1 MAGSSGS
8 RPPADRNSRCCRPTT
23 PPAISPRWF
32 SAFRFGARSTRTS
45 RCWSGCCRACRW
57 SPKFTKT
64 KREPMAESSE
74 AGRDDGHGPLSRG
87 GIAPQPLFAVGAVL
101 LGSFLANFDSRLTS
115 VGLPDL
121 RGAFSLG
128 FDEGA
133 SLSTTAIGSQTF
145 IAPAVA
151 WLATVVGL
159 RRMLGIPSLVYAL
172 VSLVIPLVRDYNALI
187 VLSIAHGMLL
197 GTFVPATLMI
207 IIRNL
212 PIRWWLPAIAI
223 YSIRVGFSL
232 DTSTALV
239 GFYVD
244 HWGWQWLYW
253 QGVIIAPLMGLMVYL
268 GTPHEEVNRPLLR
281 DADWGGMLLLG
292 TGVSMIYAG
301 LDQGNR
307 LDWLGSGTVMALLVS
322 GGLLCVAFLINE
334 AMVRQPWAHID
345 VLFSRNVGLSLVVIL
360 LYTPTSLSNSS
371 LVPNFLSV
379 VGQLRPE
386 QTGTLLLVYGALPM
400 FVMVPVS
407 IFLLRH
413 VDPRFVLIAGLSAFA
428 AANLLGTQ
436 LTHDWA
442 LGDFVPIVILQSIG
456 QAFTLLPIIIL
467 ALSNS
472 DPTRATAFTAY
483 IQIMRLGG
491 AEIGVALM
499 GTWLRVREQIHSN
512 FIGQHLANGSQVPI
526 DRKSTRLNSSHLG
539 ISYAVFCLQKT
550 IRKNASGLN
559 LWNQL
564 SH

>member
-1 MAGSSGS
+1 
-8 RPPADRNSRCCRPTT
+8 
-23 PPAISPRWF
+23 
-32 SAFRFGARSTRTS
+32 
-45 RCWSGCCRACRW
+45 
-57 SPKFTKT
+57 
-64 KREPMAESSE
+64 MAEGSD
-74 AGRDDGHGPLSRG
+74 AGHAGQGPLSRG

-121 RGAFSLG
+121 RGAFSLS

-133 SLSTTAIGSQTF
+133 WLSTAAIGSQIL

-151 WLATVVGL
+151 WLATVFGL
-159 RRMLGIPSLVYAL
+159 RRILGIPSLVYAL
-172 VSLVIPLVRDYNALI
+172 VSLMIPLVRDYNALI
-187 VLSIAHGMLL
+187 ALSIVHGLLL

-207 IIRNL
+207 IFRNL

-232 DTSTALV
+232 DTSTSLV
-239 GFYVD
+239 GVYVD

-253 QGVIIAPLMGLMVYL
+253 QGVVIAPLMGLMVYL
-268 GTPHEEVNRPLLR
+268 GTPPEPVNQPLLR

-307 LDWLGSGTVMALLVS
+307 LDWLESGTVMALLLG

-334 AMVRQPWAHID
+334 MMVRQPWAHIN
-345 VLFSRNVGLSLVVIL
+345 VLFSRNIGLSLIVIL
-360 LYTPTSLSNSS
+360 LYTLTSLSNSS
-371 LVPNFLSV
+371 LVPNFLGV

-386 QTGTLLLVYGALPM
+386 QTGTLLVTYGALPM
-400 FVMVPVS
+400 FMMVPVS

-413 VDPRFVLIAGLSAFA
+413 VDPRFVLVVGLSAFA

-467 ALSNS
+467 ALSNTDFS
-472 DPTRATAFTAY
+472 RATAFAAY

-512 FIGQHLANGSQVPI
+512 FIGQHLANGSADVVRMLKHLSDNFAGHGAATAPARALGSLSALVARESNVLAYI
-526 DRKSTRLNSSHLG
+526 DGFWLTFWIAIIALGCVALITRAPPG
-539 ISYAVFCLQKT
+539 PFTPAPFGAVRALRQ
-550 IRKNASGLN
+550 RLR
-559 LWNQL
+559 L
-564 SH
+564 SRP

>member
-1 MAGSSGS
+1 
-8 RPPADRNSRCCRPTT
+8 
-23 PPAISPRWF
+23 
-32 SAFRFGARSTRTS
+32 
-45 RCWSGCCRACRW
+45 
-57 SPKFTKT
+57 
-64 KREPMAESSE
+64 MAESSD
-74 AGRDDGHGPLSRG
+74 AGHAGQGPLSRG

-121 RGAFSLG
+121 RGAFSLS

-133 SLSTTAIGSQTF
+133 WLSTAGIGSQIF

-151 WLATVVGL
+151 WLATVFGL
-159 RRMLGIPSLVYAL
+159 RRVLGIPSLVYAL
-172 VSLVIPLVRDYNALI
+172 ISLVIPFVHDYNALI
-187 VLSIAHGMLL
+187 ALSIVHGLLL

-207 IIRNL
+207 VFRNL

-223 YSIRVGFSL
+223 YSIRLGFSL
-232 DTSTALV
+232 DTSTSLV

-253 QGVIIAPLMGLMVYL
+253 QGVVIAPLMGLMVYL
-268 GTPHEEVNRPLLR
+268 GTPREPVNKVLLG

-307 LDWLGSGTVMALLVS
+307 LDWLESGTVMALLVG

-334 AMVRQPWAHID
+334 LLVRQPWAHVN

-360 LYTPTSLSNSS
+360 LYTLTSLSNSS
-371 LVPNFLSV
+371 LVPNFLNV
-379 VGQLRPE
+379 VGGLRPE
-386 QTGTLLLVYGALPM
+386 QTGTLLVVYGALPM

-413 VDPRFVLIAGLSAFA
+413 VDPRFVLVVGLSAFA

-442 LGDFVPIVILQSIG
+442 LGDFIPIVLLQSIG

-472 DPTRATAFTAY
+472 DFSRATAFAAY

-512 FIGQHLANGSQVPI
+512 FIGQHLDSGSAGVARMLKQLSDHFAGAGAATAPARAVGSLSALVARESNVLAYI
-526 DRKSTRLNSSHLG
+526 DGFWLTFWIAILALG
-539 ISYAVFCLQKT
+539 IVAFITRAPPGPFTPAPLGAVQAVMRRLRWSRT
-550 IRKNASGLN
+550 
-559 LWNQL
+559 
-564 SH
+564 

>member
-1 MAGSSGS
+1 MAQSSD
-8 RPPADRNSRCCRPTT
+8 ADQ
-23 PPAISPRWF
+23 
-32 SAFRFGARSTRTS
+32 
-45 RCWSGCCRACRW
+45 
-57 SPKFTKT
+57 
-64 KREPMAESSE
+64 
-74 AGRDDGHGPLSRG
+74 AGQGPLSRG

-133 SLSTTAIGSQTF
+133 WLSTAAIGSQIF

-151 WLATVVGL
+151 WLATAFGL
-159 RRMLGIPSLVYAL
+159 RRVLGIPSLVYAL
-172 VSLVIPLVRDYNALI
+172 ISLVIPFVRDYPVLI
-187 VLSIAHGMLL
+187 ALSIVHGMLL

-207 IIRNL
+207 VFRNL
-212 PIRWWLPAIAI
+212 PIKWWLPAIAV
-223 YSIRVGFSL
+223 YSIRVGFAL
-232 DTSTALV
+232 DTGTSLV

-253 QGVIIAPLMGLMVYL
+253 QGVVIAPLMGLMVYL
-268 GTPHEEVNRPLLR
+268 GTPREPVNREVVR

-292 TGVSMIYAG
+292 TGVSMVYAG

-307 LDWLGSGTVMALLVS
+307 LDWLESGTVMALLI
-322 GGLLCVAFLINE
+322 GGGVLCVAFVINE
-334 AMVRQPWAHID
+334 MLVRRPWAHVN
-345 VLFSRNVGLSLVVIL
+345 VLFSRNIGLSLVVIL
-360 LYTPTSLSNSS
+360 LYTLTSLSNSS

-379 VGQLRPE
+379 VAQLRPE
-386 QTGTLLLVYGALPM
+386 QSGVLLVTYGALPM

-413 VDPRFVLIAGLSAFA
+413 FDPRCVVILGFSAFA

-442 LGDFVPIVILQSIG
+442 RGDFAAIVLLQSIG
-456 QAFTLLPIIIL
+456 QAFTLLPIIIIAL
-467 ALSNS
+467 ANS
-472 DPTRATAFTAY
+472 DFTRATAFAAY

-512 FIGQHLANGSQVPI
+512 YLGQHLENGRDNVVRILKQFADLFASHGAAIAPARAVGSLSAIVQREANVLAYI
-526 DRKSTRLNSSHLG
+526 DGFWLTFWLAIAALGFVALITRAPPG
-539 ISYAVFCLQKT
+539 PFTPAPFGVA
-550 IRKNASGLN
+550 RGLMR
-559 LWNQL
+559 WAGT
-564 SH
+564 SRT